1 MEEIIKLSQ
10 EEIKK
15 MSFKEQLKLLERI
28 NDYFQNEK
36 QDELDVENALEIYK
50 KALDI
55 LTYAREK
62 LVNLKEEKAQIDE
75 RYEKIKNQLSDSTSI
90 D

>member
-1 MEEIIKLSQ
+1 MEEIIKLSE
-10 EEIKK
+10 EEIKNL
-15 MSFKEQLKLLERI
+15 SFKEQLELLERI

-36 QDELDVENALEIYK
+36 QDELDIENALEIYK

-62 LVNLKEEKAQIDE
+62 LVSLKEEKAQIDE
-75 RYEKIKNQLSDSTSI
+75 KYEKIKNQLSESADI

>member
-36 QDELDVENALEIYK
+36 QYELDVENALEIYK

-75 RYEKIKNQLSDSTSI
+75 KYEKIKNQLSESTSI